1 MAKQFDRLQP
11 DHREFI
17 ARQRMFFT
25 ATAAPTGRINL
36 SPKGLEGLRV
46 IDDNTVAYLDLT
58 GSGNET
64 AAHILADGRLTIMFC
79 AFEGPPLILRLY
91 GQGRRLARGTD
102 AYSELLA
109 KGFDGEETFGTRQ
122 IIRLDVE
129 LVQTS
134 CGYGVPLLDYKGER
148 PSFENWA
155 RSKGED
161 GLKLYRAEKN
171 MVSID
176 GFATG
181 YQAEDE
187 NADAT
192 GR

>member
-1 MAKQFDRLQP
+1 MPRLGNRSNLVGASGSII
-11 DHREFI
+11 HRRRHQ
-17 ARQRMFFT
+17 A
-25 ATAAPTGRINL
+25 
-36 SPKGLEGLRV
+36 
-46 IDDNTVAYLDLT
+46 
-58 GSGNET
+58 
-64 AAHILADGRLTIMFC
+64 
-79 AFEGPPLILRLY
+79 
-91 GQGRRLARGTD
+91 RRL
-102 AYSELLA
+102 LLA
-109 KGFDGEETFGTRQ
+109 AYRGWGHYESVFGGMPDDVVWSWARFDESVLRERVFTIKWYFEETFGTRQ

-161 GLKLYRAEKN
+161 GLRLYRAEKN

-187 NADAT
+187 NADET